1 MTTIDF
7 TSLNTLSPFEL
18 KLYIDDHDFS
28 SEQKVQIFE
37 HYYSTH
43 KDTTNIYTRKENIK
57 SIKKD
62 VDYVHMFT
70 QNFQKLAELN
80 ISKNELK
87 VIARI
92 LNIMEFGNCFH
103 ISQAKLCRDLDIK
116 KSNMSLVFKKLKS
129 KGIIIDKDGDLFM
142 NSNIFLKGQAHTI
155 NEKQRPNVKKAQRF
169 EVNDQLT
176 FENVYTFHTNADNQH
191 KTKNEPVCVSDSDEN
206 ISLQYPEKPNSE
218 VNKYDEEH
226 FHYTSKEKEK
236 IHSVLI

>member
-1 MTTIDF
+1 MTQIDF
-7 TSLNTLSPFEL
+7 KSLNDLSPFEL
-18 KLYIDDHDFS
+18 KQYIDDHHFTN
-28 SEQKVQIFE
+28 EQKVQIFE

-43 KDTTNIYTRKENIK
+43 KDTTNIYSRKENIK

-70 QNFQKLAELN
+70 KNFQQLAELD

-116 KSNMSLVFKKLKS
+116 KSNMSLVFKKLKK

-142 NSNIFLKGQAHTI
+142 NSNIFLKGQAHSI
-155 NEKQRPNVKKAQRF
+155 NAKQRPNVKKAQGFVVDEKER
-169 EVNDQLT
+169 
-176 FENVYTFHTNADNQH
+176 FENVYTFRPDTDESNDM
-191 KTKNEPVCVSDSDEN
+191 DS
-206 ISLQYPEKPNSE
+206 NSE
-218 VNKYDEEH
+218 SSKDNEDLKLQPLKEMPKYLFEE
-226 FHYTSKEKEK
+226 TE
-236 IHSVLI
+236 

>member
-1 MTTIDF
+1 MAQIDF
-7 TSLNTLSPFEL
+7 KSLNDLSPFEL
-18 KLYIDDHDFS
+18 EQYIDEHHFT

-43 KDTTNIYTRKENIK
+43 KDITNIYSRKENIK

-70 QNFQKLAELN
+70 KNFQQLAELD

-116 KSNMSLVFKKLKS
+116 KSNMSLVFKKLKK

-142 NSNIFLKGQAHTI
+142 NSNIFLKGQAHSI
-155 NEKQRPNVKKAQRF
+155 NAKQRPNVKKAQGFVVDEKER
-169 EVNDQLT
+169 
-176 FENVYTFHTNADNQH
+176 FENVYTFRTETDESNKMNNNSKPSTDNEDL
-191 KTKNEPVCVSDSDEN
+191 K
-206 ISLQYPEKPNSE
+206 LQSPE
-218 VNKYDEEH
+218 EEEMLECL
-226 FHYTSKEKEK
+226 FEE
-236 IHSVLI
+236 IE

>member
-1 MTTIDF
+1 MTQIDF
-7 TSLNTLSPFEL
+7 KSLNDLSPFEL
-18 KLYIDDHDFS
+18 KQYIDDHHFTN
-28 SEQKVQIFE
+28 EQKVQIFE

-43 KDTTNIYTRKENIK
+43 KDITNIYSRKENIK

-70 QNFQKLAELN
+70 KNFQQLAELD

-116 KSNMSLVFKKLKS
+116 KSNMSLVFKKLKK

-142 NSNIFLKGQAHTI
+142 NSNIFLKGQAHSI
-155 NEKQRPNVKKAQRF
+155 NAKQRPNVKKAQGFVVDEKER
-169 EVNDQLT
+169 
-176 FENVYTFHTNADNQH
+176 FENVYTFRTDTNETN
-191 KTKNEPVCVSDSDEN
+191 KMNN
-206 ISLQYPEKPNSE
+206 NSE
-218 VNKYDEEH
+218 PSTDNEDLKLQHPDEMPEYL
-226 FHYTSKEKEK
+226 FEETE
-236 IHSVLI
+236 

>member
-1 MTTIDF
+1 MTQIDF
-7 TSLNTLSPFEL
+7 KSLNDLSPFEL
-18 KLYIDDHDFS
+18 KQYIDDHHFTN
-28 SEQKVQIFE
+28 EQKVQIFE

-43 KDTTNIYTRKENIK
+43 KDITNIYSRKENIK

-70 QNFQKLAELN
+70 KNFQQLAELD

-116 KSNMSLVFKKLKS
+116 KSNMSLVFKKLKK

-142 NSNIFLKGQAHTI
+142 NSNIFLKGQAHSI
-155 NEKQRPNVKKAQRF
+155 NAKQRPNVKKAQGFVVDEKER
-169 EVNDQLT
+169 
-176 FENVYTFHTNADNQH
+176 FENVYTFRTN
-191 KTKNEPVCVSDSDEN
+191 SDESN
-206 ISLQYPEKPNSE
+206 EMDSNSE
-218 VNKYDEEH
+218 PSKDNEDLKLQPPKEMPKYL
-226 FHYTSKEKEK
+226 FEKTE
-236 IHSVLI
+236 

>member
-1 MTTIDF
+1 MTQIDF
-7 TSLNTLSPFEL
+7 KSLNDLSPFEL
-18 KLYIDDHDFS
+18 KQYIDDHHFTN
-28 SEQKVQIFE
+28 EQKIQIFE

-43 KDTTNIYTRKENIK
+43 KDITNIYSRKENIK

-70 QNFQKLAELN
+70 KNFQQLAELD

-116 KSNMSLVFKKLKS
+116 KSNMSLVFKKLKK

-142 NSNIFLKGQAHTI
+142 NSNIFLKGQAHSI
-155 NEKQRPNVKKAQRF
+155 NAKQRPNVKKAQGFIVDEKER
-169 EVNDQLT
+169 
-176 FENVYTFHTNADNQH
+176 FENVYTFRTETDESNKMDNNS
-191 KTKNEPVCVSDSDEN
+191 KPSTDNEDLK
-206 ISLQYPEKPNSE
+206 LQSPEEMP
-218 VNKYDEEH
+218 KYLFEE
-226 FHYTSKEKEK
+226 TE
-236 IHSVLI
+236 

>member
-1 MTTIDF
+1 MTQIDF
-7 TSLNTLSPFEL
+7 QSLSSLSPFQL
-18 KLYIDDHDFS
+18 TQYIDDHHFT

-43 KDTTNIYTRKENIK
+43 KDITNIYSRRENIK
-57 SIKKD
+57 STKKD

-70 QNFQKLAELN
+70 KNFQQLAELD

-129 KGIIIDKDGDLFM
+129 KGIIIDKDRDLFM
-142 NSNIFLKGQAHTI
+142 NSNIFLKGQAHSI
-155 NEKQRPNVKKAQRF
+155 NAKQRPNVKKAQGFVVDEKER
-169 EVNDQLT
+169 
-176 FENVYTFHTNADNQH
+176 FENVYTFR
-191 KTKNEPVCVSDSDEN
+191 SDTDESN
-206 ISLQYPEKPNSE
+206 NMDSNSE
-218 VNKYDEEH
+218 PSTDIEALKLQPPEEIPERL
-226 FHYTSKEKEK
+226 FEETE
-236 IHSVLI
+236 

>member
-1 MTTIDF
+1 MTQIDF
-7 TSLNTLSPFEL
+7 KSLNDLSPFEL
-18 KLYIDDHDFS
+18 KQYIDDHHFTN
-28 SEQKVQIFE
+28 EQKVQIFE

-43 KDTTNIYTRKENIK
+43 KDITNIYSRKENIK

-70 QNFQKLAELN
+70 KNFQQLAELD

-116 KSNMSLVFKKLKS
+116 KSNMSLVFKKLKK

-142 NSNIFLKGQAHTI
+142 NSNIFLKGQAHSI
-155 NEKQRPNVKKAQRF
+155 NAKQRPNVKKAQGFVVDEKER
-169 EVNDQLT
+169 
-176 FENVYTFHTNADNQH
+176 FENVYTFRTETDESNKMDNNS
-191 KTKNEPVCVSDSDEN
+191 KPSTDNEDL
-206 ISLQYPEKPNSE
+206 ILQSPEEMPE
-218 VNKYDEEH
+218 CLFEEI
-226 FHYTSKEKEK
+226 E
-236 IHSVLI
+236 

>member
-1 MTTIDF
+1 MVQIDF
-7 TSLNTLSPFEL
+7 KSLNDLSPFEL
-18 KLYIDDHDFS
+18 KQYIAEHHFT

-43 KDTTNIYTRKENIK
+43 KDITNIYSRKENIK

-70 QNFQKLAELN
+70 KNFQQLAELD

-116 KSNMSLVFKKLKS
+116 K
-129 KGIIIDKDGDLFM
+129 
-142 NSNIFLKGQAHTI
+142 
-155 NEKQRPNVKKAQRF
+155 
-169 EVNDQLT
+169 
-176 FENVYTFHTNADNQH
+176 
-191 KTKNEPVCVSDSDEN
+191 
-206 ISLQYPEKPNSE
+206 
-218 VNKYDEEH
+218 
-226 FHYTSKEKEK
+226 
-236 IHSVLI
+236 

>member
-1 MTTIDF
+1 MTQIDF
-7 TSLNTLSPFEL
+7 KSLNDLSPFEL
-18 KLYIDDHDFS
+18 KQYIDDHHFTN
-28 SEQKVQIFE
+28 EQKVQIFE

-43 KDTTNIYTRKENIK
+43 KDITNIYSRKENIK

-70 QNFQKLAELN
+70 KNFQQLAELD

-116 KSNMSLVFKKLKS
+116 KSNMSLVFKKLKK

-142 NSNIFLKGQAHTI
+142 NSNIFLKGQAHSI
-155 NEKQRPNVKKAQRF
+155 NAKQRPNVKKAQGFVVDEKER
-169 EVNDQLT
+169 
-176 FENVYTFHTNADNQH
+176 FENVYTFRTETDESNKMDNNS
-191 KTKNEPVCVSDSDEN
+191 KPSTDNEDL
-206 ISLQYPEKPNSE
+206 ILQSTEEMPECLF
-218 VNKYDEEH
+218 EEI
-226 FHYTSKEKEK
+226 E
-236 IHSVLI
+236 

>member
-1 MTTIDF
+1 MTQIDF
-7 TSLNTLSPFEL
+7 KSLNDLSPFEL
-18 KLYIDDHDFS
+18 KRYIDEHYFT

-43 KDTTNIYTRKENIK
+43 KDITNIYSRKENIK

-70 QNFQKLAELN
+70 KNFQQLAELD

-116 KSNMSLVFKKLKS
+116 KSNMSLVFKKLKM

-142 NSNIFLKGQAHTI
+142 NSNIFLKGQAHSI
-155 NEKQRPNVKKAQRF
+155 NAKQRPNVKKAQGFVVDEKER
-169 EVNDQLT
+169 
-176 FENVYTFHTNADNQH
+176 FENVYTFRTETNESNEMDNDSEPSTDNEDLKLQSPEEIPDCLFE
-191 KTKNEPVCVSDSDEN
+191 KTE
-206 ISLQYPEKPNSE
+206 
-218 VNKYDEEH
+218 
-226 FHYTSKEKEK
+226 
-236 IHSVLI
+236 

>member
-1 MTTIDF
+1 MTQIDF
-7 TSLNTLSPFEL
+7 KSLNDLSPFEL
-18 KLYIDDHDFS
+18 KQYIDDQHFT

-43 KDTTNIYTRKENIK
+43 KDTTKIYSRKENIK

-70 QNFQKLAELN
+70 KNFQQLAELD

-116 KSNMSLVFKKLKS
+116 KSNMSLVFKKLKK

-142 NSNIFLKGQAHTI
+142 NSNIFLKGQAHSI
-155 NEKQRPNVKKAQRF
+155 NAKQRPNVKKAQGFVVDEKER
-169 EVNDQLT
+169 
-176 FENVYTFHTNADNQH
+176 FENVYTFRTN
-191 KTKNEPVCVSDSDEN
+191 SDESN
-206 ISLQYPEKPNSE
+206 EMDSNSE
-218 VNKYDEEH
+218 PSKDNEDLKLQP
-226 FHYTSKEKEK
+226 SKEMPKYLFEETE
-236 IHSVLI
+236 

>member
-1 MTTIDF
+1 MTQIDF
-7 TSLNTLSPFEL
+7 KSLNDLSPFEL
-18 KLYIDDHDFS
+18 KQYIDDHHFTN
-28 SEQKVQIFE
+28 EQKVQIFE

-43 KDTTNIYTRKENIK
+43 KDITNIYSRKENIK

-70 QNFQKLAELN
+70 KNFQQLAELD

-116 KSNMSLVFKKLKS
+116 KSNMSLVFKKLKK

-142 NSNIFLKGQAHTI
+142 NSNIFLKGQAHSI
-155 NEKQRPNVKKAQRF
+155 NAKQRPNVKKAQGFVVDEKVR
-169 EVNDQLT
+169 
-176 FENVYTFHTNADNQH
+176 FENVYTFRSDTDESNNMDRNS
-191 KTKNEPVCVSDSDEN
+191 EPSTDGEDLK
-206 ISLQYPEKPNSE
+206 LQIPEKMP
-218 VNKYDEEH
+218 KYLFEE
-226 FHYTSKEKEK
+226 TE
-236 IHSVLI
+236 

>member
-1 MTTIDF
+1 MTQIDF
-7 TSLNTLSPFEL
+7 KSLNDLSPFEL
-18 KLYIDDHDFS
+18 KRYIDEHYFT

-37 HYYSTH
+37 HYYRTH
-43 KDTTNIYTRKENIK
+43 KDITNIYSRKENIK

-70 QNFQKLAELN
+70 KNFQQLAELD

-116 KSNMSLVFKKLKS
+116 KSNMSLVFKKLKK

-142 NSNIFLKGQAHTI
+142 NSNIFLKGQAHSI
-155 NEKQRPNVKKAQRF
+155 NAKQRPNVKKAQGFVVDEKER
-169 EVNDQLT
+169 
-176 FENVYTFHTNADNQH
+176 FENVYTFRTETNESNEMDNDSEPSTDNEDLKLQSPEEIPDCLFE
-191 KTKNEPVCVSDSDEN
+191 KTE
-206 ISLQYPEKPNSE
+206 
-218 VNKYDEEH
+218 
-226 FHYTSKEKEK
+226 
-236 IHSVLI
+236 

>member
-7 TSLNTLSPFEL
+7 TAINDLSPFEL
-18 KLYIDDHDFS
+18 KLYIDDHDFNN
-28 SEQKVQIFE
+28 EQKVQVFE
-37 HYYSTH
+37 YYYSTH

-62 VDYVHMFT
+62 IDYVHMFT
-70 QNFQKLAELN
+70 RNFQQLADLD

-116 KSNMSLVFKKLKS
+116 KSNMSLVFKKLKK

-142 NSNIFLKGQAHTI
+142 NSNVFLKGHAHSI
-155 NEKQRPNVKKAQRF
+155 NAKQRPNVKKAQGF
-169 EVNDQLT
+169 VVDEKEI
-176 FENVYTFHTNADNQH
+176 FENVYTFRTDTDESNNM
-191 KTKNEPVCVSDSDEN
+191 DS
-206 ISLQYPEKPNSE
+206 NSE
-218 VNKYDEEH
+218 PSTDNEDLKLQSPEDLPEH
-226 FHYTSKEKEK
+226 FF
-236 IHSVLI
+236 